1 MNKTYIKK
9 GLAIAVILL
18 FIGVAL
24 APSIN
29 SNIVKDDLVE
39 VTTEFCG
46 IEGLKPH
53 TIKISK
59 NEVDK
64 LKLFIDDFKNQ
75 LNKVETREE
84 TILLYNE
91 AIVELDKY
99 GLLGKLSIEKAKNLV
114 TGRYQNNKVT
124 KLLEE
129 RYSKVQ
135 ENSEDIENYLCL
147 VAGRTTNTFIYTL
160 PILSTFFIFLFFYYL
175 GHLFDKGIIRDI
187 QTFFADLLNFLLD
200 YSCESRLIYFRNPI
214 AYNYPGAEGWIY
226 SIGIKGI
233 QSINGTM
240 RGTLFDRTDIDDL
253 GFSIIGFKGLKICMN
268 YPFDA
273 FYIGHALALKI
284 EHKNPKEV

>member
-1 MNKTYIKK
+1 MFY
-9 GLAIAVILL
+9 LA
-18 FIGVAL
+18 
-24 APSIN
+24 
-29 SNIVKDDLVE
+29 
-39 VTTEFCG
+39 
-46 IEGLKPH
+46 
-53 TIKISK
+53 
-59 NEVDK
+59 
-64 LKLFIDDFKNQ
+64 
-75 LNKVETREE
+75 
-84 TILLYNE
+84 
-91 AIVELDKY
+91 
-99 GLLGKLSIEKAKNLV
+99 
-114 TGRYQNNKVT
+114 
-124 KLLEE
+124 
-129 RYSKVQ
+129 
-135 ENSEDIENYLCL
+135 
-147 VAGRTTNTFIYTL
+147 
-160 PILSTFFIFLFFYYL
+160 LFFYGDWVYSQTFNKSERALQSIQCLETSFFKMGSLNRNNHL